1 MHEFAISCYI
11 IVYNIKIII
20 AVCTYDVHIFIY
32 IIVKCASILTGL
44 WHFINHLFTYV
55 NSMH

>member
-11 IVYNIKIII
+11 IVYNIKIIT